1 MVAGPNLFNVTVN
14 AVVIPRPGEFPFVPA
29 GTRAFV
35 AVGGPAPLVL
45 YRRPPQG
52 SEQAMQVVARYV
64 VTSHRER
71 AARH

>member
-1 MVAGPNLFNVTVN
+1 VSVNGTVSPRVT
-14 AVVIPRPGEFPFVPA
+14 EFPFVPA

-35 AVGGPAPLVL
+35 VLGGPAPLVL